1 VALDKNNRTEPHPE
15 MSSEQISGARIG
27 FTIIA
32 VLSIC
37 IILGLAFPIF
47 CPHTYERLK
56 AIVAAVM
63 EY

>member
-1 VALDKNNRTEPHPE
+1 
-15 MSSEQISGARIG
+15 MSSEQISGAKTG
-27 FTIIA
+27 FAIIA

-37 IILGLAFPIF
+37 MILGLAFPVF

-63 EY
+63 EYWNV